1 MKIQVRH
8 DNHIEGSARLI
19 EHVRE
24 RLTQDF
30 DRQSD
35 RITHLEV
42 HFSDANAAKHG
53 EHDKKCMIEARPA
66 GFKPVAVTCKG
77 DTVDQA
83 FEGAI
88 DKLHHLL
95 EHTFAKA
102 NGARH
107 VDSPAWE
114 DESAGSVDALLD
126 EEEALQEAGVMLLDK
141 PA

>member
-1 MKIQVRH
+1 MKIQVHH

-35 RITHLEV
+35 RITHMEV
-42 HFSDANAAKHG
+42 HFSDVNAAKHG
-53 EHDKKCMIEARPA
+53 SHDKKCMIEARPA

-107 VDSPAWE
+107 VDSPDWA
-114 DESAGSVDALLD
+114 DDASPVDAILD
-126 EEEALQEAGVMLLDK
+126 EEEALEEAGVLLQK